1 MKAFRVNKEADSAD
15 RHELYQLAVQDVES
29 ELDFVTTCFQE
40 LRGRD
45 AALLR
50 EDFCGTAN
58 TACHWVRLDR
68 DHHAIGVDLD
78 EEVLD
83 WGKLHNLAALDDEQA
98 QRIELINADVAA
110 IRTQPADILL
120 AMNFSYYLFLE
131 RKDLYAYFSNVL
143 DNLKPG
149 GIFFLDAYGGYEA
162 PMEIK
167 EPREC
172 NGFTYIWEQAS
183 FNPINSQM
191 ECNIHFEFSDG
202 SRMDKAFSYC
212 WRLWT
217 LPEIRELLY
226 EAGFGCVD
234 IYWEGTDE
242 ATGEGDGIYTVSEIG
257 DADPGWICYIVA
269 QP

>member
-1 MKAFRVNKEADSAD
+1 MQADKQSQLAD
-15 RHELYQLAVQDVES
+15 RHELYQLAVQDVEA
-29 ELDFVTTCFQE
+29 ELEFVASCFHE
-40 LRGRD
+40 LRGRE
-45 AALLR
+45 ARLLR

-58 TACHWVRLDR
+58 TACHWVSLGP
-68 DHHAIGVDLD
+68 HHHGIGVDLD
-78 EEVLD
+78 AGVLE
-83 WGKLHNLAALDDEQA
+83 WGKAHNLAALDKGQA
-98 QRIELINADVAA
+98 NRIQLINGDVAA
-110 IRTQPADILL
+110 IRTPPADIVL
-120 AMNFSYYLFLE
+120 AMNFSYYLFLQRSE
-131 RKDLYAYFSNVL
+131 LLTYFSNVL
-143 DNLKPG
+143 AGLKTD

-162 PMEIK
+162 PMEIQ

-172 NGFTYIWEQAS
+172 DGFTYIWEQAS

-191 ECNIHFEFSDG
+191 ECNIHFEFPDG
-202 SRMDKAFSYC
+202 SRMDKAFSYV

-226 EAGFGCVD
+226 EVGFGRVD

-242 ATGEGDGIYTVSEIG
+242 TSGEGNGIYTAAEIG